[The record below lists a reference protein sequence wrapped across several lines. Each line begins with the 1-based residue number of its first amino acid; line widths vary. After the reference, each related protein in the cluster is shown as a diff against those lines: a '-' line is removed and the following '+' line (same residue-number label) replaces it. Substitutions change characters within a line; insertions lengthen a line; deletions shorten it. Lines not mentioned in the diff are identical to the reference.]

1 MATADENMAQKLYD
15 ELNFW
20 AFRVANKIKENF
32 TKMEINRVAHGHG
45 RYTGGL
51 YRSIYWQVYNM
62 AGGNK
67 GRIEFFYEYYGR
79 FVEMGVG
86 NGFKKTD
93 IPPMRPMG
101 VIPIPGRRR
110 VAKPFLTS
118 EIRYHAKWLAERL
131 QDVFGIEAGIS
142 IMRGLEAGINQG
154 KGDRTQ
160 SEKWFETHRELLEK
174 EGELLPGSIK
184 R

>member
-1 MATADENMAQKLYD
+1 MAEANGQMAQKLYD
-15 ELNFW
+15 ELMFW

-32 TKMEINRVAHGHG
+32 SKMDINTTRHGK
-45 RYTGGL
+45 YTGGL
-51 YRSIYWQVYNM
+51 YRSIYWQVFKM

-93 IPPMRPMG
+93 VPPMRAIG
-101 VIPIPGRRR
+101 VVPIPGRKR

-118 EIRYHAKWLAERL
+118 EIRFHARWLADRL
-131 QDVFGIEAGIS
+131 QEVYGEQAGVA
-142 IMRGLEAGINQG
+142 IMQGLEAGLNQG
-154 KGDRTQ
+154 KGDNTQ
-160 SEKWFETHRELLEK
+160 SKKWIEDHREMLEK
-174 EGELLPGSIK
+174 SGELLDDSMK
-184 R
+184 RKK